1 MLRTHNCG
9 QLRLADNGQSVTL
22 AGWVQ
27 SCRNLGGLLFIALR
41 DHDGLTQLVIDLA
54 SQPSI
59 TALAQELRDEFV
71 IKASGQVRPRPAE
84 MVNPD
89 MATGEIEVV
98 VDSLAI
104 LNRSLPLPFN
114 LSEDKVG
121 LASESL
127 RLQYRFLDLRRPN
140 LQAMLTA
147 KDQLIR
153 QMRYYFQARNF
164 TEIQTPILANSSPEG
179 ARDFLIPS
187 RLFPGQC
194 YALPQAPQQFKQL
207 LMIGGLDRYF
217 QIAPCFRDEDSRQDR
232 HYGEFYQ
239 LDMEMSFIDSEE
251 DIWQIMEPLMIQLT
265 DEFSDKQIIG
275 LVDGRFPKLTW
286 RQAMTDYG
294 SDKPDLR
301 FDFKIKPIS
310 QIVASSSLAIFQEV
324 LKNNGVIHSLVV
336 PETNKLSRKQL
347 DELVELAKI
356 KGLGGLGYLIYNGDN
371 WQGSL
376 AKNLEPSLLQELIS
390 ALNLEVGQTALIA
403 AGQWLPVCQALGAI
417 RNQIA
422 QWFALADNK
431 LAAWCWVIDFPFYE
445 AGETAT
451 GLDFSH
457 NPFSMPKG
465 GLEALKNQP
474 PLEIVAHQF
483 DLVLNGVE
491 ISSGAIRNH
500 QPEIMYEAFRLVG
513 YEQAEVD
520 RRFGA
525 MIEAFKYGAPP
536 HGGNAPGIDRLLMV
550 LKDYDS
556 IRDIY
561 AFPKDGQGRDL
572 MMGSPS
578 PVDQRQLTDLNLQ
591 WSKSK

>member
-9 QLRLADNGQSVTL
+9 ELRTSHENQVVKL

-27 SCRNLGGLLFIALR
+27 SCRNLGGLLFVALR

-54 SQPSI
+54 QQPEI
-59 TALAQELRDEFV
+59 AELAQDLRDEFV
-71 IKASGQVRPRPAE
+71 IKINGQVRPRPTE
-84 MVNPD
+84 MVNQA
-89 MATGEIEVV
+89 MSTGEIEVV
-98 VDSLAI
+98 VTELEI

-114 LSEDKVG
+114 LAEDKVG
-121 LASESL
+121 LASENL
-127 RLQYRFLDLRRPN
+127 RLQYRFLDLRRPS
-140 LQAMLTA
+140 LQSMLTA

-164 TEIQTPILANSSPEG
+164 VEIQTPILANSSPEG

-187 RLFPGQC
+187 RLFPGHC

-265 DEFSDKQIIG
+265 DEFSNKQIIG
-275 LVDGRFPKLTW
+275 LVDGRFPRLTW
-286 RQAMTDYG
+286 RQAMTEYG

-301 FDFKIKPIS
+301 FALKIKPIS
-310 QIVASSSLAIFQEV
+310 YLLASSSLSIFQDV

-336 PETNKLSRKQL
+336 PKADKLSRKQL
-347 DELVELAKI
+347 DELVELAKL

-376 AKNLEPSLLQELIS
+376 AKNIEPDILQELIS
-390 ALNLEVGQTALIA
+390 ALSLEVGQTILIA

-422 QWFALADNK
+422 NWFNLADNN

-465 GLEALKNQP
+465 GLEA
-474 PLEIVAHQF
+474 
-483 DLVLNGVE
+483 
-491 ISSGAIRNH
+491 
-500 QPEIMYEAFRLVG
+500 
-513 YEQAEVD
+513 
-520 RRFGA
+520 
-525 MIEAFKYGAPP
+525 
-536 HGGNAPGIDRLLMV
+536 
-550 LKDYDS
+550 
-556 IRDIY
+556 
-561 AFPKDGQGRDL
+561 
-572 MMGSPS
+572 
-578 PVDQRQLTDLNLQ
+578 
-591 WSKSK
+591 

>member
-98 VDSLAI
+98 VDSLTI

-251 DIWQIMEPLMIQLT
+251 DIWQIMEPLMIQLI

-301 FDFKIKPIS
+301 FDLEIKPIN
-310 QIVASSSLAIFQEV
+310 QIVAGSSLSIFQEA
-324 LKNNGVIHSLVV
+324 LKNNGVIHSLVI
-336 PETNKLSRKQL
+336 PEANKLSRKQL
-347 DELVELAKI
+347 DELVELAKL

-376 AKNLEPSLLQELIS
+376 ARNLEPALLQELIS
-390 ALNLEVGQTALIA
+390 ALSLEVGQTVLIA

-422 QWFALADNK
+422 QWFTLADNK

-578 PVDQRQLTDLNLQ
+578 PIDQRQLTDLNLQ
-591 WSKSK
+591 WSKNK

>member
-71 IKASGQVRPRPAE
+71 IKAGGQVRPRPAE

>member
-9 QLRLADNGQSVTL
+9 ELRAEHRGQSVIL

-27 SCRNLGGLLFIALR
+27 SCRNLGGLLFIAVR
-41 DHDGLTQLVIDLA
+41 DRDGLTQLVIDPTK
-54 SQPSI
+54 QPVI
-59 TALAQELRDEFV
+59 AELAQELRDEFV
-71 IKASGQVRPRPAE
+71 IKAGGQVNLRPVE
-84 MVNPD
+84 MINSE
-89 MATGEIEVV
+89 MLTGEIEVV
-98 VDSLAI
+98 IDNLEI
-104 LNRSLPLPFN
+104 INRSLPLPFN
-114 LSEDKVG
+114 LAEDKAG
-121 LASESL
+121 LASENL
-127 RLQYRFLDLRRPN
+127 RLQYRFLDLRRPS
-140 LQAMLTA
+140 LQAMLLA
-147 KDQLIR
+147 KDQLIS

-239 LDMEMSFIDSEE
+239 LDMEMSFIDNEE

-265 DEFSDKQIIG
+265 NEFSDKQIIG
-275 LVDGRFPKLTW
+275 LVDDRFPRLTW
-286 RQAMTDYG
+286 RQAMTEYG

-301 FDFKIKPIS
+301 FALPIKPIS
-310 QIVASSSLAIFQEV
+310 QLLTDSNLSIFQEV

-336 PETNKLSRKQL
+336 PAAHKLSRKQL
-347 DELVELAKI
+347 DELVELAKL

-376 AKNLEPSLLQELIS
+376 AKNLEGAILQELIGN
-390 ALNLEVGQTALIA
+390 LNLEVGQTVLIA
-403 AGQWLPVCQALGAI
+403 AGQWLSVCQALGAI
-417 RNQIA
+417 RNQLA
-422 QWFALADNK
+422 VWFDLADNN

-445 AGETAT
+445 ASETPT

-513 YEQAEVD
+513 YDQVEVD

-550 LKDYDS
+550 LKDYAS

-578 PVDQRQLTDLNLQ
+578 AIDQGQLKDLNLQ
-591 WSKSK
+591 WFKNK

>member
-376 AKNLEPSLLQELIS
+376 AKNLEPALLQELIS